1 MRTLIGR
8 VSRVK
13 TKLSEILRELG
24 EVKEMIAKSNEASFN
39 IKGSKYEVKN

>member
-13 TKLSEILRELG
+13 TKLSEILR